1 MMFSLIEVHILFKLL
16 CLFLFFSMIGFLT
29 RTSAF
34 ISFILA
40 LLLLGYPN
48 NFGKTFD
55 SACLPLV
62 TAFILIFSN
71 MGASLSIDSL
81 LRKKRKLNKKDK
93 EWNLIWDLWIIKLII
108 TLTCLFYFTA
118 GLQKLRISGLDWFY
132 SDQLSIVFLSQG
144 QAVGM
149 YLSQFLI
156 FNKILA
162 FLALLLQCLS
172 FIPII
177 YPRAVLFFCISFFLF
192 QISTDITLGLYF
204 SLHYR
209 VLLFLIPWGW
219 LLPQHSGSFKE
230 RPLRPLLMDQLKQ
243 GWKKLHSPSVFIITS
258 LISSFTIIMSLY
270 AVIAFKPLY
279 PFSTTAMFAWKHKEP
294 LKGSILFITD
304 KNNKKR
310 RVEAKEIW
318 PLLRSRKLFSH
329 LKSLEKKQIEEILL
343 KIQKTQTLF
352 SPLGKFHNFNDIK
365 KMSLEQCFWRTT
377 KNYLSQPD
385 KPDYCEAWIEQDFYK
400 K

>member
-1 MMFSLIEVHILFKLL
+1 
-16 CLFLFFSMIGFLT
+16 
-29 RTSAF
+29 
-34 ISFILA
+34 
-40 LLLLGYPN
+40 
-48 NFGKTFD
+48 
-55 SACLPLV
+55 
-62 TAFILIFSN
+62 
-71 MGASLSIDSL
+71 
-81 LRKKRKLNKKDK
+81 
-93 EWNLIWDLWIIKLII
+93 
-108 TLTCLFYFTA
+108 
-118 GLQKLRISGLDWFY
+118 
-132 SDQLSIVFLSQG
+132 
-144 QAVGM
+144 
-149 YLSQFLI
+149 
-156 FNKILA
+156 
-162 FLALLLQCLS
+162 
-172 FIPII
+172 
-177 YPRAVLFFCISFFLF
+177 
-192 QISTDITLGLYF
+192 
-204 SLHYR
+204 
-209 VLLFLIPWGW
+209 
-219 LLPQHSGSFKE
+219 
-230 RPLRPLLMDQLKQ
+230 
-243 GWKKLHSPSVFIITS
+243 
-258 LISSFTIIMSLY
+258 MSLY